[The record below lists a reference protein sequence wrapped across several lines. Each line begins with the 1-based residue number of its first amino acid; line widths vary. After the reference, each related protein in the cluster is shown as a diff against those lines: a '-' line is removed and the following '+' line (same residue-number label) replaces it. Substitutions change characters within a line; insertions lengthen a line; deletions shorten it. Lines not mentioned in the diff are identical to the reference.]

1 MATKKGRKKS
11 AAPTVKRRRAPA
23 KPRAAKSRAA
33 APRGFATRSG
43 TVAAASAVSVLCKP
57 DEDKAATLLRVSR
70 GETIRY
76 EVSFKGAQG
85 TFAIVD
91 QHGAVILSN
100 QDAAVAPGQYVRDWP
115 RPGDNVKVPDDLNHT
130 LGMHFIAATAYA
142 YRATRLSSTGA
153 TLEKLKNCTY
163 QRGSQTDSFFDPLR
177 VFTA

>member
-11 AAPTVKRRRAPA
+11 TARPAKRRRAAA
-23 KPRAAKSRAA
+23 KPRAA

-57 DEDKAATLLRVSR
+57 DEDKAATLFHVSR

-91 QHGAVILSN
+91 QHGTVILSN

-115 RPGDNVKVPDDLNHT
+115 GSGDDVKVPDDLNHT